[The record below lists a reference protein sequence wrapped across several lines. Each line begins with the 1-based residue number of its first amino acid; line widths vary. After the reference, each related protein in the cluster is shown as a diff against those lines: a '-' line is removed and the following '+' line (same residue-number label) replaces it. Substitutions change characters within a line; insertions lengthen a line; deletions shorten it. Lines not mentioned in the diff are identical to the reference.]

1 MIAKVKKY
9 LAAKRFQ
16 RGNPVVNDECMEF
29 EVNKWVLS
37 QFIITR
43 LVPVVGI
50 HPFPLDELLLLTGA
64 VAKIRPTHIF
74 EWGTNIGKSARIFFE
89 TGRFFGIPTEIHSID
104 LPDDIVHAEHP
115 GGQRGMLV
123 KGIREV
129 TLHAGDGLDTALG
142 LCRSRGGDKFVPL
155 FFLDGDH
162 SYESVKRELSGIL
175 SGIESAHIIVH
186 DTFNQSEGSGYNT
199 GPYRAVQEI
208 LPSISGEHQVI
219 AETLGLPGMTL
230 IWHRSRNVK

>member
-1 MIAKVKKY
+1 MIGKVKKY
-9 LAAKRFQ
+9 LASKRFE
-16 RGNPVVNDECMEF
+16 RGNPVVNNGCIEF

-37 QFIITR
+37 QFVVKR
-43 LVPVVGI
+43 LVPVIGI
-50 HPFPLDELLLLTGA
+50 HPFPLDEMLLLTGA

-89 TGRFFGIPTEIHSID
+89 TARFFGIPTEIHSID
-104 LPDDIVHAEHP
+104 LPDDVVHAEHP
-115 GGQRGMLV
+115 GDQRGMLV
-123 KGIREV
+123 KGIKEV
-129 TLHAGDGLDTALG
+129 TLHTGDGLVTALA
-142 LCRSRGGDKFVPL
+142 LCRPHHGGKLTPL

-175 SGIESAHIIVH
+175 SNIESAHIIVH

-199 GPYRAVQEI
+199 GPYRAVQEV
-208 LPSISGEHQVI
+208 LSSISGDHQVI

-230 IWHRSRNVK
+230 IWHRPRNLK